1 MLSFIIPQDHLMRH
15 FSGSGDVGSVFF
27 AQSPQE
33 VLAYAA
39 TSFPQVF
46 IDATPDPKDGRK
58 RLSFV
63 ADKNIG
69 LCNVVQ
75 ISDLTIEETKEITE
89 EERDGHSVKTVRTKR
104 TFPTREFH
112 IILEEDNT
120 VVTMFPGPMAPPLPQ
135 NGEESVF
142 WNNHVF
148 IKSC

>member
-1 MLSFIIPQDHLMRH
+1 MISFIIPQGHLMRH

-46 IDATPDPKDGRK
+46 KEATPDPNDGRK
-58 RLSFV
+58 RLSFI
-63 ADKNIG
+63 ADRNVG
-69 LCNVVQ
+69 LCNVVPL
-75 ISDLTIEETKEITE
+75 SDLTIEEAKDIIE
-89 EERDGHSVKTVRTKR
+89 EERDGYPVKTVRTKR
-104 TFPTREFH
+104 SFPTREFH
-112 IILEEDNT
+112 IILGEDNT
-120 VVTMFPGPMAPPLPQ
+120 VITMFPGPMAPPLPQ